1 MTGLSRAN
9 EFPAHYKKPS
19 PMKITNLVTYLLTT
33 QWVDDPSFP
42 QMLHST
48 AVIRIE
54 TDAGTDGLG
63 ETTWGYFAP
72 EAVPAIVGYFK
83 PVLLGKDPLEIT
95 QLTRALTDDSVWWAR
110 SGAGRS
116 VISGIELAL
125 WDLKGK
131 ALGLPVYQLLG
142 GRVRDR
148 IPVYASGGPSLWP
161 LDELVRKVDYYAKLG
176 YRAAKVSTGFYQLP
190 RAASRNQGRMEPVP
204 FPFAEKLKVLAS
216 GFDRLRREFGGAMDL
231 AVDGHQG
238 GVANPITVNEAVATA
253 EVLAPYRLRFYKE
266 PLAYTNL
273 DGYCELRTRSAIPI
287 AGGESLCGLDQFHA
301 MISRQAVNIIQP
313 DIGFAGGLQE
323 TIRII
328 HHAEASNLSTAI
340 HTGASMGPS
349 LAASWHLAAA
359 SYSVDWLEH
368 VVAASSIQ
376 NDVMLDKFT
385 VQEGTVGLPTAPGL
399 GVHLPPELLEKYR
412 FVPSSGERT

>member
-1 MTGLSRAN
+1 
-9 EFPAHYKKPS
+9 
-19 PMKITNLVTYLLTT
+19 MKITNLVTHLLTT

-54 TDAGTDGLG
+54 TDTKIDGLG
-63 ETTWGYFAP
+63 EATWGYFAP
-72 EAVPAIVGYFK
+72 DAVPAMVEYFK
-83 PVLLGKDPLEIT
+83 PVLLGKDPMEIT

-142 GRVRDR
+142 GKVRER

-161 LDELVRKVDYYAKLG
+161 LDELVRKVEYYAKLG
-176 YRAAKVSTGFYQLP
+176 YRATKLSTGFYQLP
-190 RAASRNQGRMEPVP
+190 RGASSHQGRIEAVP
-204 FPFAEKLKVLAS
+204 FPFAEKLKILAS
-216 GFDRLRREFGGAMDL
+216 GFERLRREFGGAMDL

-238 GVANPITVNEAVATA
+238 GVPNPIPVSEAVATA
-253 EVLAPYRLRFYKE
+253 EALAPHRLRFYEE
-266 PLAYTNL
+266 PLAYTNV
-273 DGYCELRTRSAIPI
+273 DGYCELRARSPIPI

-301 MISRQAVNIIQP
+301 LISRQGVNIIQP
-313 DIGFAGGLQE
+313 DIGFVGGLQE
-323 TIRII
+323 TVRII

-368 VVAASSIQ
+368 VLAASSIQ
-376 NDVMLDKFT
+376 NDLMLDKFK

-399 GVHLPPELLEKYR
+399 GVHLPAELIEKYR
-412 FVPSSGERT
+412 FVPHSGERT